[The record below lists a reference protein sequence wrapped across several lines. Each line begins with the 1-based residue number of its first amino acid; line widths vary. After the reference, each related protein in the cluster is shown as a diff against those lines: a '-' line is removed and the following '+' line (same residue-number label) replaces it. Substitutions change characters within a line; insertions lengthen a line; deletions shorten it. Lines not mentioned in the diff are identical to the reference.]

1 MSTHDQTQDTSTTPA
16 ADRERDSAATNTPR
30 GNQPAE
36 REWVERGEEQ
46 LEKVS
51 GN

>member
-1 MSTHDQTQDTSTTPA
+1 MSTHDQKQDTFATPA
-16 ADRERDSAATNTPR
+16 ADREPEPVVQTAPR
-30 GNQPAE
+30 GNQDPE
-36 REWVERGEEQ
+36 KEWVDRGEEQ

>member
-1 MSTHDQTQDTSTTPA
+1 MDQDNSTQDPKVTSPDEENPGGA
-16 ADRERDSAATNTPR
+16 PSPR
-30 GNQPAE
+30 GNPDADGE
-36 REWVERGEEQ
+36 VVERGEEQ

>member
-1 MSTHDQTQDTSTTPA
+1 MRTHDQKQDTSATPA
-16 ADRERDSAATNTPR
+16 ADRESEPVIQTAPR
-30 GNQPAE
+30 GNQDPE
-36 REWVERGEEQ
+36 QEWVDRGEEQ

>member
-1 MSTHDQTQDTSTTPA
+1 MSTHDQTQDTSTTPT
-16 ADRERDSAATNTPR
+16 ADRGPESVDKPTPR
-30 GNQPAE
+30 GNQATE
-36 REWVERGEEQ
+36 QEWVERGEEQ

>member
-1 MSTHDQTQDTSTTPA
+1 MDMDKDEVTQSSDDSPADAPDRDQRT
-16 ADRERDSAATNTPR
+16 TPR
-30 GNQPAE
+30 GNQEAE